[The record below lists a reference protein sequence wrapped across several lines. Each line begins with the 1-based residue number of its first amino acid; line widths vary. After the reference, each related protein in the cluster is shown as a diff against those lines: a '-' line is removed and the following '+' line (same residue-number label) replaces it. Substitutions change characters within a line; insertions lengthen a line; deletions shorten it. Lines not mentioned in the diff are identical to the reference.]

1 MRPLGAEAALLTWQE
16 AVAGADVLI
25 FCTPHQFTRSIC
37 MQLRG
42 KIDPNAIAISL
53 TKARWVAPD
62 PSSCAAEAALQSG
75 RACS

>member
-1 MRPLGAEAALLTWQE
+1 MHPRGLMTWQE

-42 KIDPNAIAISL
+42 RIDPNAIAISL
-53 TKARWVAPD
+53 TKARSAGKSPAMQA
-62 PSSCAAEAALQSG
+62 CAAGAGLQSSLG
-75 RACS
+75 CH